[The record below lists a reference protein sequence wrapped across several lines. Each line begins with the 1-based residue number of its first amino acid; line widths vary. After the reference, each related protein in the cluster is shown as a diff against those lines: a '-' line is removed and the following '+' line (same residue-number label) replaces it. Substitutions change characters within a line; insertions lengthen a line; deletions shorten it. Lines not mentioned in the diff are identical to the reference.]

1 MWNSTNRSAR
11 KVITII
17 REKKKFILYRD
28 DSLATVSS
36 GSGPVLDRMR
46 MGIISLFKNEGPPM
60 AIEINLIKAD
70 F

>member
-1 MWNSTNRSAR
+1 MRNSTNRSAR

-17 REKKKFILYRD
+17 REKEFILYRD

-46 MGIISLFKNEGPPM
+46 MEIISLFKNEGPPM
-60 AIEINLIKAD
+60 TIEINLIKAD

>member
-1 MWNSTNRSAR
+1 MRNSTNRSAR

-17 REKKKFILYRD
+17 REKKFILYRD
-28 DSLATVSS
+28 NSLATVSS

-46 MGIISLFKNEGPPM
+46 MEIISLFKNEGTPM
-60 AIEINLIKAD
+60 TIEINLIKTD

>member
-1 MWNSTNRSAR
+1 MRNSTNRSAR

-17 REKKKFILYRD
+17 REKKFILYRD

-46 MGIISLFKNEGPPM
+46 MEIISLFKNEGPPM
-60 AIEINLIKAD
+60 TIEINLIKTD

>member
-1 MWNSTNRSAR
+1 MRNSTNRSAR

-17 REKKKFILYRD
+17 REKKFILYRD

-46 MGIISLFKNEGPPM
+46 MGIIPLFKNEGPPM
-60 AIEINLIKAD
+60 TIEINLIKAD

>member
-1 MWNSTNRSAR
+1 MRNSTNRSAR

-17 REKKKFILYRD
+17 REKKFILYRD

-36 GSGPVLDRMR
+36 GSCPVLDRMR
-46 MGIISLFKNEGPPM
+46 MEIISLFKNEGPPM
-60 AIEINLIKAD
+60 TIEINLIKTD

>member
-1 MWNSTNRSAR
+1 MRNSTNRSAR

-17 REKKKFILYRD
+17 REKKFILYRD

-60 AIEINLIKAD
+60 TIEINLIKAD

>member
-1 MWNSTNRSAR
+1 MRNSTNRSAR

-17 REKKKFILYRD
+17 REKKFILNRD

-46 MGIISLFKNEGPPM
+46 MEIISLFKNEGPPM
-60 AIEINLIKAD
+60 TIEINLIKTD

>member
-1 MWNSTNRSAR
+1 MRNSTNRSAR

-17 REKKKFILYRD
+17 REKKFILYRD

-46 MGIISLFKNEGPPM
+46 MEIISLFKNEGPPM
-60 AIEINLIKAD
+60 TIEINLIKAD

>member
-1 MWNSTNRSAR
+1 MRNSTNRSAR

-17 REKKKFILYRD
+17 REKEFILYRD

-60 AIEINLIKAD
+60 TIEINLIKTD

>member
-17 REKKKFILYRD
+17 RGKKFILYRD

-46 MGIISLFKNEGPPM
+46 MGIISLFKNECPPM
-60 AIEINLIKAD
+60 TIEINLIKAD

>member
-1 MWNSTNRSAR
+1 MRNSTNRSAR

-17 REKKKFILYRD
+17 REKKFILYRD

-60 AIEINLIKAD
+60 TIEINLIKTD

>member
-1 MWNSTNRSAR
+1 MRNSTNRSAR

-17 REKKKFILYRD
+17 REKKFILNRD

-46 MGIISLFKNEGPPM
+46 MEIISLFKNEGPPM
-60 AIEINLIKAD
+60 TIEINLIKAD

>member
-1 MWNSTNRSAR
+1 MRNSTNRSAR

-17 REKKKFILYRD
+17 REKKFILYRD

-46 MGIISLFKNEGPPM
+46 MEIISLFKNEGP
-60 AIEINLIKAD
+60 L
-70 F
+70 

>member
-1 MWNSTNRSAR
+1 MRNSTNRSAR

-17 REKKKFILYRD
+17 REKEFILYRD

-46 MGIISLFKNEGPPM
+46 MEIISLFKNEGPPM
-60 AIEINLIKAD
+60 TIEINLIKTD

>member
-1 MWNSTNRSAR
+1 MRNSTNRSAR

-17 REKKKFILYRD
+17 REKKFILYRD

-46 MGIISLFKNEGPPM
+46 MEIISLFKNEGLPM
-60 AIEINLIKAD
+60 TIEINLIKAD